1 MGFFSLF
8 SQVYYKCPVV
18 KAIRN
23 ISLVVQKSESFG
35 LLGLS
40 GAGKTTTFKILTGE
54 ETTTSGA
61 VLIDGFNITK
71 NIRKV
76 FLLLITELVPYGGGN
91 WASSWET

>member
-1 MGFFSLF
+1 MGLFFFFLF
-8 SQVYYKCPVV
+8 FQVYYKCPVV

-23 ISLVVQKSESFG
+23 ISLVVQKSECFG
-35 LLGLS
+35 LLGLN

-71 NIRKV
+71 KIRKV
-76 FLLLITELVPYGGGN
+76 FLLPITELV
-91 WASSWET
+91 S